1 MVELIVLGALAFA
14 AIVVFGVLA
23 SVFGLVMW
31 LIALPFKVMGWLL
44 QGIGLVL
51 ALPFIAIF
59 GVIAA
64 VVLGAGMLVFM
75 LPFLPVALIVLG
87 AWWLVRRNQRSAA
100 SVAR

>member
-1 MVELIVLGALAFA
+1 MVELIILGGLAFA